1 METFTFTFTGK
12 HARELTER
20 FSAYSWDGGL
30 NQTVEQGFLEDV
42 GPSLDDVEEDPRG
55 GILVKTDGAVIEGE

>member
-12 HARELTER
+12 HARELAER
-20 FSAYSWDGGL
+20 FSAYFWDGGL
-30 NQTVEQGFLEDV
+30 DQTVEQGFLEDV
-42 GPSLDDVEEDPRG
+42 GLSLDDVEEDPRG